1 MKKIRKIVLALMTLI
16 CVNGILSPQQAS
28 ALGSVSRAC
37 QHSTIPAQF
46 PFIITTY
53 IGQVTKQLTRDNLPA
68 YTSYYKPLFAQTP
81 GLEQR
86 YWSLESF
93 TTDYWQ
99 DGVFVNETSAR
110 YWLYAAA
117 DTWVLSNI
125 DSSGNVIP
133 PSLRKYEVYK
143 SFESGWVSDPQ
154 TTDIPKLPGYENVP
168 TPLLKV
174 FLFRARAGT
183 ETPGFIDRFFVD
195 TSYTVGYGFFP
206 VTPIGF
212 KIQGLHFYYNP
223 MDGFVKE
230 LPPLTTATNNCNFT
244 NWGFALERLY
254 Q

>member
-1 MKKIRKIVLALMTLI
+1 MRKIKKIVVVLSASVIVDGTL
-16 CVNGILSPQQAS
+16 LPQQAL

-81 GLEQR
+81 GLEQK

-93 TTDYWQ
+93 TTDCWQ
-99 DGVFVNETSAR
+99 DRVFVSETPAR

-125 DSSGNVIP
+125 DSSGNLIP
-133 PSLRKYEVYK
+133 AVSRKYEVYK

-154 TTDIPKLPGYENVP
+154 TTDIPKLLGYESVP

-183 ETPGFIDRFFVD
+183 ETPGFNDRFFVD
-195 TSYTVGYGFFP
+195 TSYSVGYGFFP
-206 VTPIGF
+206 VVAQGF

-223 MDGFVKE
+223 ADGFVKE
-230 LPPLTTATNNCNFT
+230 LPPLTRATNDCNFT